1 MFAVSRTRSS
11 IVAFAGVDPG
21 VVGSGKLKLS
31 SVATSK
37 RGSPQLRKALFQR
50 LLDIF
55 YSHSLLAVSCHSGRF
70 LTTRASLLTSVS
82 KEAAHSELIVQ
93 VFRRKNPSIPISAL
107 V

>member
-55 YSHSLLAVSCHSGRF
+55 YGHSLIAVSCHSGHF

-82 KEAAHSELIVQ
+82 KEAAHSELIV
-93 VFRRKNPSIPISAL
+93 KYL
-107 V
+107 